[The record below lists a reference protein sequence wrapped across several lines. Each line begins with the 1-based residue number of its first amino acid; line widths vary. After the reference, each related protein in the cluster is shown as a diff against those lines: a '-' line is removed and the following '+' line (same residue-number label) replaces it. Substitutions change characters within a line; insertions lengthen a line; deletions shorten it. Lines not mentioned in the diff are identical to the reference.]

1 MSTGVVGQM
10 VRSSSYEAVMAAA
23 ARYEARSTPS
33 DATAAP
39 RRHLAV
45 VACMDARLDLFSTL
59 GLEVGDAHLIRNAG
73 GRATDDVLRSLALS
87 GHALGTREVVVIH
100 HTQCGL
106 HQATNPG
113 LQALVNGATG
123 ADVSHVDF
131 LPFDDVDHSV
141 SEDVERIATCPYLH
155 PDLVVWG
162 AVFEVEKVRLR
173 LVVPPRG
180 KGQIS

>member
-1 MSTGVVGQM
+1 M
-10 VRSSSYEAVMAAA
+10 VRSDNYEAVMAAA
-23 ARYEARSTPS
+23 ARYEARTTPS

-39 RRHLAV
+39 RRNLAV

-106 HQATNPG
+106 HRATNEG
-113 LQALVNGATG
+113 LHSLVGEATG

-131 LPFDDVDHSV
+131 LPFDDVDSSV
-141 SEDVERIATCPYLH
+141 EADVERIANCPYLH

-162 AVFEVEKVRLR
+162 AVFEVETVRLR
-173 LVVPPRG
+173 PVVAPRG
-180 KGQIS
+180 RARVS